1 MTWNHA
7 AEALPASCLME
18 DGWRIRL
25 ETVEWL
31 ESYKP
36 MAKVL
41 VKEWWNKKRSPLSVT
56 WSRVW
61 SRCLPGIVALLIL
74 FLLSQIGLSN
84 ALENLAYN
92 ALFYLRGTQPWSPE
106 LVVIEVDEA
115 RLMSQGEFS
124 HFRYRL
130 TELLDLLERGEP
142 SVVVLDLL
150 TTDRTPADTKM
161 AEAMNAIGTV
171 VLSQSWDEQGLVLEP
186 VPQLREAAWGIGHSG
201 PQWDTDGIVRQ
212 VQLIQNGVPALSVVA
227 ANAHQSTADRLFSV
241 PVENTRLWINWPGS
255 AQMVSH
261 YPLQDVLSGII
272 PVQAFRDRIVLV
284 GLTTPY
290 LDKLQTPYN
299 RDRPT
304 NGIYLHAAAI
314 NNLLESNALHR
325 PGQSLW
331 VLLLVLGGPI
341 LSYLITDWR
350 FEYRMAIWVLFLVLW
365 SGLSLFLFHRAI
377 WIPTAN
383 PLLLISL
390 TSIVV
395 ATKEQHR
402 INRLLRQS
410 EERYTL
416 AVQGSSGGLWDW
428 DLKANRI
435 YFSHRWKEMIGDEMI
450 GQHPEDWY
458 QRVHPD
464 DLASLQEAITNYL
477 DGKSERF
484 ENEHRLRHQDG
495 TYRWMLCRGASV
507 CDRQG
512 VPYRMAGSQID
523 ITSRKQVEEKIWR
536 SAYYD
541 ELTDLPNR
549 TFFVD
554 QLRRAIAD
562 AQKNALY
569 IYAVLLLDVD
579 RFQVVNNSLGNG
591 VGDQLL
597 VAIAHRL
604 KGFFS
609 SQSIIARRS
618 GDEFLILLENIQDQ
632 RDTTH
637 TAEQVQQILS
647 LPFHLDGHE
656 VYVSVSIGIAL
667 GSGRHATPEHLLQ
680 DADTALH
687 RAKAQGKA
695 RYQIF
700 DPVMHNR
707 MVARLKL
714 ENDLRRAISN
724 EQRYID
730 IDESGQ
736 PLLPELVLHYQPIM
750 DLASQNITGFEA
762 LSRWQHPTKG
772 FMNPGQFIAMAE
784 ETGLIIPLG
793 WWILREACRQMRHWQ
808 KKFPDLTDITMSVN
822 LASRQFT
829 MPDLTSSIQLI
840 LEETKLSPRNLKL
853 EITESTIMDTGEKVT
868 KVLNKLRSLGIRL
881 AIDDFGTGY
890 SSLNYL
896 YQFPINTLKIDRS
909 FVSKMMIY
917 PNHVPL
923 NKGDDSTEIVRTI
936 VDLAHNLGMDVT
948 AEGVETTEQC
958 NYLHEMG
965 CEYGQ
970 GYYFSKPLSP
980 DAATAILAEMST
992 IAQDGYSSGYRARV
1006 DQPLDK
1012 ADSHEHSNGQ
1022 AHGLSTDQPVG
1033 QPHNAASSPNPQLS
1047 LED

>member
-1 MTWNHA
+1 
-7 AEALPASCLME
+7 
-18 DGWRIRL
+18 
-25 ETVEWL
+25 
-31 ESYKP
+31 
-36 MAKVL
+36 MARVL
-41 VKEWWNKKRSPLSVT
+41 TKEWWKRQRSPLPVA
-56 WSRVW
+56 WGRVW
-61 SRCLPGIVALLIL
+61 NRCLPGLVALLIL
-74 FLLSQIGLSN
+74 FLLAQIGLCN
-84 ALENLAYN
+84 ALEHLAYD
-92 ALFYLRGTQPWSPE
+92 ALFYLRGSLPWSSE
-106 LVVIEVDEA
+106 LVVVEVDEA
-115 RLMSQGEFS
+115 RLSTQEEFP

-130 TELLDLLERGEP
+130 TELLQRLKQGDP
-142 SVVVLDLL
+142 SVVVVDLL
-150 TTDRTPADTKM
+150 TMDKTPVDAKM
-161 AEAMNAIGTV
+161 AEAMKDLGMV
-171 VLSQSWDEQGLVLEP
+171 VLSQSWDEQGLALEP
-186 VPQLREAAWGIGHSG
+186 VQPLQEAAWGIGHSG
-201 PQWDTDGIVRQ
+201 QRQDDDGTVRQ
-212 VQLIQNGVPALSVVA
+212 IPLIYKGVPALSVVA
-227 ANAHQSTADRLFSV
+227 ANAHQSNADRLFSV
-241 PVENTRLWINWPGS
+241 PVEDTRLWINWPGP
-255 AQMVSH
+255 AYLVNH
-261 YPLQDVLSGII
+261 YPLQEVLSGVI
-272 PVQAFRDRIVLV
+272 PVQAFRDRIVLI

-290 LDKLQTPYN
+290 VDKLQTPYN

-304 NGIYLHAAAI
+304 SGVYLHAAAI
-314 NNLLESNALHR
+314 SNLLEGNALYR
-325 PGQSLW
+325 PGQGFW
-331 VLLLVLGGPI
+331 VLLLLLGGPA
-341 LSYLITDWR
+341 LSCWITDWR
-350 FEYRMAIWVLFLVLW
+350 FEYRMGIWLVLMGLW
-365 SGLSLFLFHRAI
+365 SGLGLLLFHQAI
-377 WIPTAN
+377 WIPIAT

-395 ATKEQHR
+395 AMKEQHR
-402 INRLLRQS
+402 INVLLRQS
-410 EERYTL
+410 EERYAL

-435 YFSHRWKEMIGDEMI
+435 YFSHRWREMIGDEMI
-450 GQHPEDWY
+450 GDRPEDWY

-464 DLASLQEAITNYL
+464 DLASLQAAIADYL
-477 DGKSERF
+477 EGKTERF

-512 VPYRMAGSQID
+512 IPYRMAGSQID

-541 ELTDLPNR
+541 DLTDLPNR

-562 AQKNALY
+562 AQRNALY

-597 VAIAHRL
+597 VAIARRL

-618 GDEFLILLENIQDQ
+618 GDEFIILLENIQDH
-632 RDTTH
+632 RDATH
-637 TAEQVQQILS
+637 TAEQVQQILA

-667 GSGRHATPEHLLQ
+667 GSGRHTSPEHLLQ

-700 DPVMHNR
+700 DPMMHNR

-730 IDESGQ
+730 IDASGQ
-736 PLLPELVLHYQPIM
+736 PMLPELVLHYQPIT
-750 DLASQNITGFEA
+750 DLASHSVIGFEA
-762 LSRWQHPTKG
+762 LSRWHHPTKG

-793 WWILREACRQMRHWQ
+793 WWILREACRQMRQWQ
-808 KKFPDLTDITMSVN
+808 RKFPDLPDVTVSVN
-822 LASRQFT
+822 LASRQFAL
-829 MPDLTSSIQLI
+829 PDLTSGIQLI
-840 LEETKLSPRNLKL
+840 LEETGLSPRNLKL

-909 FVSKMMIY
+909 FVSKMKTSPRHIS
-917 PNHVPL
+917 L
-923 NKGDDSTEIVRTI
+923 KKGDDSTEIVRTI
-936 VDLAHNLGMDVT
+936 VNLAHNLGMDVT
-948 AEGVETTEQC
+948 AEGVETQEQC
-958 NYLHEMG
+958 AYLHNMG

-970 GYYFSKPLSP
+970 GYFFAKPLAP
-980 DAATAILAEMST
+980 DAATAWLAQSSSV
-992 IAQDGYSSGYRARV
+992 AQENCTSEAPTNRADFRVQPELPLKPNQMGQEDGSDR
-1006 DQPLDK
+1006 
-1012 ADSHEHSNGQ
+1012 HINGQ
-1022 AHGLSTDQPVG
+1022 SYESQAGQINGLP
-1033 QPHNAASSPNPQLS
+1033 PSSSSSHDPQLS
-1047 LED
+1047 LDD

>member
-1 MTWNHA
+1 
-7 AEALPASCLME
+7 
-18 DGWRIRL
+18 
-25 ETVEWL
+25 
-31 ESYKP
+31 

-41 VKEWWNKKRSPLSVT
+41 TTEWWKRKHSPLPLT
-56 WSRVW
+56 WNRVW
-61 SRCLPGIVALLIL
+61 NRCLPGLVALLIL
-74 FLLSQIGLSN
+74 LALTKIGLSN
-84 ALENLAYN
+84 ALENLAYD
-92 ALFYLRGTQPWSPE
+92 ALFHLRGSQPWSSE

-115 RLMSQGEFS
+115 RLMPQQGEFS

-130 TELLDLLERGEP
+130 TELLNVLERGEP

-150 TTDRTPADTKM
+150 ATERTPADTKM
-161 AEAMNAIGTV
+161 AEAMQVNGMV

-186 VPQLREAAWGIGHSG
+186 VTQLREAAWGIGHSG
-201 PQWDTDGIVRQ
+201 QQRDNDGIIRQ
-212 VQLIQNGVPALSVVA
+212 IPLIYRDVPALSVVT
-227 ANAHQSTADRLFSV
+227 ANAHRSTADRLSSV
-241 PVENTRLWINWPGS
+241 PVEDTPLWINWPGP
-255 AQMVSH
+255 AHLVTH

-290 LDKLQTPYN
+290 FDKLQTPYD

-304 NGIYLHAAAI
+304 HGIYLHAAAI
-314 NNLLESNALHR
+314 NNLIEENALHR
-325 PGQSLW
+325 PGQGIW
-331 VLLLVLGGPI
+331 IIMLLLGGPI
-341 LSYLITDWR
+341 LSGWITDWR
-350 FEYRMAIWVLFLVLW
+350 FEYRMGFWLLFSALW
-365 SGLSLFLFHRAI
+365 SGLGLFLFHQDI
-377 WIPTAN
+377 WIPIAM
-383 PLLLISL
+383 PLLLVSL

-402 INRLLRQS
+402 INKLLRQS
-410 EERYTL
+410 EERYAL

-428 DLKANRI
+428 DLRADRI

-450 GQHPEDWY
+450 GDRPKDWY

-464 DLASLQEAITNYL
+464 DLASLQEAITNYIG
-477 DGKSERF
+477 GKSERF

-512 VPYRMAGSQID
+512 SPYRMAGSQID
-523 ITSRKQVEEKIWR
+523 ISSRKKVEEKIWR

-549 TFFVD
+549 TFFID

-562 AQKNALY
+562 SQKNALY

-579 RFQVVNNSLGNG
+579 RFQVVNNSLGNE

-637 TAEQVQQILS
+637 TAEQTQQIIS

-667 GSGRHATPEHLLQ
+667 GSGRYKAPEHLLQ

-695 RYQIF
+695 RYKIF

-730 IDESGQ
+730 VDESGQ
-736 PLLPELVLHYQPIM
+736 PMLPELVLHYQPIF
-750 DLASQNITGFEA
+750 DLTSQRISGFEA

-808 KKFPDLTDITMSVN
+808 KQFPDLTEITMSVN

-829 MPDLTSSIQLI
+829 MPDLTSTIQLI
-840 LEETKLSPRNLKL
+840 LEETRLSARNLKL

-909 FVSKMMIY
+909 FISKMMIY
-917 PNHVPL
+917 PRHVPIR
-923 NKGDDSTEIVRTI
+923 KGDDSTEIVRTI
-936 VDLAHNLGMDVT
+936 VNLAHNLGMDVT
-948 AEGVETTEQC
+948 AEGVETMDQC
-958 NYLHEMG
+958 DYLHDMG

-970 GYYFSKPLSP
+970 GYYFSKPLTP
-980 DAATAILAEMST
+980 EAATAILAEAST
-992 IAQDGYSSGYRARV
+992 VTQSAYNSDHPPKTDYSLGNNVSPNH
-1006 DQPLDK
+1006 QT
-1012 ADSHEHSNGQ
+1012 NGQ
-1022 AHGLSTDQPVG
+1022 ANGSTNDPSIG
-1033 QPHNAASSPNPQLS
+1033 QPRKTAHSQDPQPS